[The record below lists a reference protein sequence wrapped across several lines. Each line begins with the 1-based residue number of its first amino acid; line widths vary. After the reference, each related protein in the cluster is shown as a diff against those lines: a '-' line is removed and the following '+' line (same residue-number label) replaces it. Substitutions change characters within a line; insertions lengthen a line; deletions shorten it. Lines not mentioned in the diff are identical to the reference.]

1 MAKRRPNGDGMVR
14 KRADGRW
21 EGAIVIG
28 HKKDGKP
35 IFKWVQATTQRE
47 LMPKLHQAI
56 ETYRGA
62 ELTEESSMTLAE
74 WFERWFKE
82 YAEIVLR
89 PSTVKGYRHYAE
101 KITPFLG
108 DRQIKLI
115 TTSEI
120 QKMYNRLKADGR
132 EVNREKYGAGLS
144 DAVIRSI
151 HMLLHEVMESALHA
165 RLIAKNPTDG
175 TKIPK
180 CNYKEKQVL
189 TDAELQIFME
199 AIEKESLWFDFFYTE
214 ITTGLRKGEICG
226 LKWCDLDTEKGTL
239 KVGRTVTVDKGG
251 VLRIGEPKTDTGKRV
266 IRLPSS
272 TLRILTER
280 KENALSEW
288 IFPSLIR
295 PERPTSPSSAYGRL
309 KCILQKAGLPSIRFH
324 DLRHTFAT
332 HALTSGVDA
341 KTLAGILG
349 HTNASFTLDTYTHVT
364 TDMQRNAAEIVG
376 GFVNDFI
383 GDEFENG

>member
-35 IFKWVQATTQRE
+35 IFKWVQAPTQRE
-47 LMPKLHQAI
+47 LMPKLHQAV

-101 KITPFLG
+101 KIIPFLG

-180 CNYKEKQVL
+180 CNYKDKQVL
-189 TDAELQIFME
+189 TEAELQTFME
-199 AIEKESLWFDFFYTE
+199 AIEKEPLWFDFFYTE

-251 VLRIGEPKTDTGKRV
+251 VLRIGEPKTDTGNRV

-288 IFPSLIR
+288 IFPSLIH
-295 PERPTSPSSAYGRL
+295 PDRPTSPSSAYGRL

-332 HALTSGVDA
+332 HALTGGVDA